1 MPVNAN
7 SVSAV
12 AVTTLRSM
20 RLSLKIRGAAPAS
33 FSRCRDIVQT
43 GTPSQANY
51 FSRAME

>member
-20 RLSLKIRGAAPAS
+20 RLSLKVSGRG
-33 FSRCRDIVQT
+33 SRVFFPFDGIL
-43 GTPSQANY
+43 
-51 FSRAME
+51 